1 MPPRKRRPASPP
13 TASEELATNP
23 LVADPA
29 GPPTAD
35 PPPAAAPS
43 PDSTVTPTL
52 AAQLPSPG
60 ATGAPA
66 ADPTQKNGREPGEVP
81 ATDEPTISL
90 SLQELIERIPK
101 EPGVYLMKDKKGR
114 IIYVGKAANLRQR
127 VRSYFNRS
135 GDSRAFVRLLNR
147 LLGDIETV
155 VVSNEKEALL
165 LENTLIKQHKP
176 RFNVKLVDDKS
187 YLVLR
192 LDPRARYPRLEVGR
206 RMRGDGARYFGPY
219 HSATGC
225 RQTLKVVNRHFKLRT
240 CTDQVLNSRKRPCL
254 QYQIKRCDAPC
265 VFDVPAEQY
274 ADQVRDVT
282 LFLEGKDD
290 ELIARL
296 RERMLHA
303 SDEEMFEV
311 AAALRDQL
319 RALEQTLQEQHM
331 VSEKF
336 VDQDVIGMHREGD
349 VLEVAVL
356 TVREGKLLGRRAFRF
371 TNQEFPD
378 DESISSFVGLY
389 YDGGAVIPDEVLLPV
404 VIEDSAAKQEWLREK
419 SEGQPGRRR
428 KVCVM
433 APQRGP
439 RKKLVELA
447 CKNAQVSYSSRRDKQ
462 RDVEDAL
469 EKLQRRLGLKAVP
482 RRIECFDI
490 SHFQGSFTVASRVV
504 FLDGEPARHLY
515 RTFRVRG
522 AQNDDFASMYEVLS
536 RRFRRALTTASAR
549 GEAAEAPGEA
559 VPWSPALAAARKQA
573 ALLPVQT
580 AKPVVAPES
589 APESPGEPEPDEAE
603 VAEAMAEAAGG
614 AADKAS
620 GGEAAPG
627 EDGDES
633 WSLPDLLVIDGG
645 KGQLMTGLAALKDVG
660 INWATQLD
668 VIGLAKEREDQ
679 SGERQP
685 DRAFL
690 PRTKDPIRLRDN
702 TAEMFVLS
710 RIRDEA
716 HRFAVSF
723 HQRLREKRTIR
734 SQLADIP
741 GVGPKRQAALLRALG
756 SVRRI
761 QQCTVE
767 ELAAVPGMTQ
777 RAAQA
782 VAAFFGSLSA
792 ASSAAPAAPA
802 EAPAAASTA
811 PPPAPPSAAAPS
823 PTSAP
828 PAPDGAPAVAAAPAR
843 SDLSREDIAED
854 AAERELSALA
864 SDDSS
869 GAVTEEVLA
878 AQVAELAQA
887 AATRD

>member
-1 MPPRKRRPASPP
+1 MPRKRRPATETPTPAPLSEGGGTPP
-13 TASEELATNP
+13 PSGEGAQPTESAGAAAAGAG
-23 LVADPA
+23 VAPAAGTPAPA
-29 GPPTAD
+29 GDAAA
-35 PPPAAAPS
+35 PPAAPELVAEPEI
-43 PDSTVTPTL
+43 
-52 AAQLPSPG
+52 
-60 ATGAPA
+60 APA
-66 ADPTQKNGREPGEVP
+66 IQEILDRLPT
-81 ATDEPTISL
+81 
-90 SLQELIERIPK
+90 

-114 IIYVGKAANLRQR
+114 IIYVGKASNLRAR

-135 GDSRAFVRLLNR
+135 GDSRGFVRLLHR
-147 LLGDIETV
+147 WLGDIETV
-155 VVSNEKEALL
+155 VTDNEKEALL
-165 LENTLIKQHKP
+165 LENNLIKQHKP

-265 VFDVPAEQY
+265 VFDVPPEQY
-274 ADQVRDVT
+274 AEQVRDVT

-296 RERMLHA
+296 RERMLRA

-356 TVREGKLLGRRAFRF
+356 TVREGKLLGRRSFRF

-404 VIEDSAAKQEWLREK
+404 VIEDAAAKQEWLREK

-428 KVCVM
+428 KVLVM
-433 APQRGP
+433 TPQRGP
-439 RKKLVELA
+439 RKKLVELS

-536 RRFRRALTTASAR
+536 RRFRRALATAGAR
-549 GEAAEAPGEA
+549 GEVEGPGEPL
-559 VPWSPALAAARKQA
+559 PWSPALAAARKQA

-580 AKPVVAPES
+580 SKPAALVPE
-589 APESPGEPEPDEAE
+589 AGPEAEPEAGPEPELDETE
-603 VAEAMAEAAGG
+603 VADAMAEASETLG
-614 AADKAS
+614 AAEKA
-620 GGEAAPG
+620 GTGEAAIS
-627 EDGDES
+627 EDGDEA
-633 WSLPDLLVIDGG
+633 WALPDLLVIDGG

-685 DRAFL
+685 DRVFL

-777 RAAQA
+777 RAATA
-782 VAAFFGSLSA
+782 VAAFFGGLSVA
-792 ASSAAPAAPA
+792 PSEAPPPEGLAAPAA
-802 EAPAAASTA
+802 A
-811 PPPAPPSAAAPS
+811 PPPPPPVDV
-823 PTSAP
+823 PV
-828 PAPDGAPAVAAAPAR
+828 AVAAPAR

-864 SDDSS
+864 SDDTT

>member
-1 MPPRKRRPASPP
+1 MPRKRRPATETPTPTPVPPLQSEGAGEGAAAATSASPDAAP
-13 TASEELATNP
+13 DAA
-23 LVADPA
+23 AD
-29 GPPTAD
+29 
-35 PPPAAAPS
+35 AAAPGAGG
-43 PDSTVTPTL
+43 P
-52 AAQLPSPG
+52 AAD
-60 ATGAPA
+60 APA
-66 ADPTQKNGREPGEVP
+66 AGDAAPAAPELVAEPEIAPAIQEILDRLPT
-81 ATDEPTISL
+81 
-90 SLQELIERIPK
+90 

-114 IIYVGKAANLRQR
+114 IIYVGKASNLRAR

-135 GDSRAFVRLLNR
+135 GDSRAFVRLLHR
-147 LLGDIETV
+147 WLGDIETV
-155 VVSNEKEALL
+155 VTDNEKEALL
-165 LENTLIKQHKP
+165 LENNLIKQHKP

-274 ADQVRDVT
+274 AEQVRDVA

-290 ELIARL
+290 ELISRL
-296 RERMLHA
+296 RERMLRA

-404 VIEDSAAKQEWLREK
+404 VIEDAAAKQEWLREK

-428 KVCVM
+428 KVFVM
-433 APQRGP
+433 TPQRGP
-439 RKKLVELA
+439 RKKLVELS

-549 GEAAEAPGEA
+549 GEAVEAPGE
-559 VPWSPALAAARKQA
+559 VPWSSALAAARKQA

-580 AKPVVAPES
+580 AKPAIAPEI
-589 APESPGEPEPDEAE
+589 ALESPAEPEPDEAE

-614 AADKAS
+614 AADNAS
-620 GGEAAPG
+620 GCEAAPG

-633 WSLPDLLVIDGG
+633 WSLPDLLLIDGG

-685 DRAFL
+685 DRVFL

-782 VAAFFGSLSA
+782 VAAFFGSLSVVA
-792 ASSAAPAAPA
+792 SAAPAAPA
-802 EAPAAASTA
+802 EAPAPPA
-811 PPPAPPSAAAPS
+811 PPPAPSAAPAP
-823 PTSAP
+823 TAP
-828 PAPDGAPAVAAAPAR
+828 PDEAPAAAPAR
-843 SDLSREDIAED
+843 SDLLREDIAED

-869 GAVTEEVLA
+869 GAATEEVLA